1 LSITKGTKGV
11 CGFIDGGGGEAL
23 TLRSDEVVE
32 EEEEKEGLWQ
42 AVKAGDGVGS
52 ICRNVRS

>member
-1 LSITKGTKGV
+1 LSITKGTKGA

-32 EEEEKEGLWQ
+32 EDEEKEGL
-42 AVKAGDGVGS
+42 
-52 ICRNVRS
+52 